1 MKSTV
6 LYILLVALAVLC
18 VLQFLIAKENAKKRT
33 EIKPIELFLVQVVN
47 DPNWIINYGD
57 DLESRLVYNV
67 ALLNEVVNRQGNIL
81 KRLLEDPN
89 R

>member
-6 LYILLVALAVLC
+6 LYILLVALVVLC
-18 VLQFLIAKENAKKRT
+18 ALQFLIAKENAKKRT

>member
-1 MKSTV
+1 MKDLKAYIVILV
-6 LYILLVALAVLC
+6 LIAIGIVIGYFLGTQIFNQKTKRPLRSFLVAVD
-18 VLQFLIAKENAKKRT
+18 
-33 EIKPIELFLVQVVN
+33 

-67 ALLNEVVNRQGNIL
+67 ALLNEVVNRQGQAL

>member
-67 ALLNEVVNRQGNIL
+67 ALLNQVVNRQGNIL